1 MPESQRCLQQ
11 ECVSQEGFEGVQRDA
26 RMFKALFEQALDAVL
41 IADDERRYVVANP
54 AACALIGLE
63 QEAVIGRRIEE
74 FFEVLEHQR
83 IPEAWRAFQREGTQ
97 TGICRARRP
106 DGSFRYAW
114 FQAKA
119 NFTPGLHLSILR
131 DVTEQRASE
140 DARAAAHQE
149 LREANKE
156 LERSNEELSYFAY
169 TVAHHLG
176 PSLRTIASFSQL
188 LRSGGGVE
196 IAGLEYLS
204 RMDDALAGM
213 DTFLEDLL
221 TFAQVGRSG
230 QTWRMIDS
238 EAVMHFAI
246 ANLRGLIEESRAL
259 ISHDRLPLL
268 YADERQIA
276 QLFQN
281 LIENALKYRGG
292 RAPRVHIGAQAIGD
306 EWTISVTDN
315 GMGIPL
321 DRQTVIFEIFKRL
334 HGREIRGTGLGL
346 ALCKRIVENYGG
358 RIWVESQPGQGSTFR
373 FTLPAAPALA
383 SERESAE
390 VTEAT

>member
-1 MPESQRCLQQ
+1 MPESQGCI
-11 ECVSQEGFEGVQRDA
+11 EA
-26 RMFKALFEQALDAVL
+26 RPGALIYKTLFEQALDAVL
-41 IADDERRYVVANP
+41 IADDDRRYVEANA
-54 AACALIGLE
+54 AACQLIGLSR
-63 QEAVIGRRIEE
+63 EAIIGRRIEE
-74 FFEVLEHQR
+74 FFEVLEHQKL
-83 IPEAWRAFQREGTQ
+83 PEAWRAFQREGTQ
-97 TGICRARRP
+97 AGICRARRP

-119 NFTPGLHLSILR
+119 NFSPGLHLSILR
-131 DVTEQRASE
+131 DVTDQRASE
-140 DARAAAHQE
+140 DARAAAHRE
-149 LREANKE
+149 LREANEE
-156 LERSNEELSYFAY
+156 LARSNEELSFFAY

-176 PSLRTIASFSQL
+176 PSLRTIASFSQS
-188 LRSGGGVE
+188 LRVAGGLDAE
-196 IAGLEYLS
+196 GLEHLS
-204 RMDDALAGM
+204 RMDEAIGGM

-221 TFAQVGRSG
+221 KFAQVGRSG

-292 RAPRVHIGAQAIGD
+292 RAPRVHIGAQAAGD
-306 EWTISVTDN
+306 EWTISVADN
-315 GMGIPL
+315 GLGIPA
-321 DRQTVIFEIFKRL
+321 DRQTAIFEVFKRL

-358 RIWVESQPGQGSTFR
+358 RIWVDSQPGQGSTFR
-373 FTLPAAPALA
+373 FTLPAAPV
-383 SERESAE
+383 RPD
-390 VTEAT
+390 